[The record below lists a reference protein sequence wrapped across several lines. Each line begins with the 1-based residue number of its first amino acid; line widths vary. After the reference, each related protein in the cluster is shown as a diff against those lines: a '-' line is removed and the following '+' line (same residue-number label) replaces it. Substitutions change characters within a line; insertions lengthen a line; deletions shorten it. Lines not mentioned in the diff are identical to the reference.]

1 MLLPNLS
8 VDVKTNCLTLMLN
21 ICPDCDRHKIS
32 KDFHLFLGQCR
43 DQRRAAQFGGKI
55 NCQAFFVKYWGFS
68 PWVISGVLSDWGSKV
83 SQNPSH
89 TWRGDIE
96 PHQISSRGQK
106 WGRGFRELIW
116 SQLRGGRRW
125 QKRNIW
131 TFGNCS
137 TSPNSRFTALTSL
150 LVSHHDLHKMQRD
163 GGSKGYQ
170 AKYKQVSI

>member
-1 MLLPNLS
+1 M
-8 VDVKTNCLTLMLN
+8 KTNCGDTFAKYLN
-21 ICPDCDRHKIS
+21 KLSLSRAQYWWNL
-32 KDFHLFLGQCR
+32 HLFLGHNAEI
-43 DQRRAAQFGGKI
+43 RAAQFGGKI

-125 QKRNIW
+125 QKRKRW

-137 TSPNSRFTALTSL
+137 NSRFTALTSL
-150 LVSHHDLHKMQRD
+150 LVSHHDVHTMQHD
-163 GGSKGYQ
+163 SGSKGYQ
-170 AKYKQVSI
+170 AKYKQISI

>member
-1 MLLPNLS
+1 MATLL
-8 VDVKTNCLTLMLN
+8 LN
-21 ICPDCDRHKIS
+21 IWTNSLSAAHNIDGIYIYFWVNCEI
-32 KDFHLFLGQCR
+32 
-43 DQRRAAQFGGKI
+43 RRARRRHYSSGAQFGGKI

-125 QKRNIW
+125 QKRKRW

-137 TSPNSRFTALTSL
+137 NSRFTALTSL
-150 LVSHHDLHKMQRD
+150 LVSHHDVHTMQHD
-163 GGSKGYQ
+163 SGSKGYQ
-170 AKYKQVSI
+170 AKYKQISI